1 MSVTVFLGS
10 ESDFE
15 VIEDGLDILK
25 EFGVPFTLEVT
36 SAHRSPER
44 TLRLVREAEERGT
57 AVFIAVAGKAAH
69 LAGVVAAHT
78 VRPVIGVP
86 VESAALSGMDALL
99 STVQM
104 PKGIPVATV
113 ALGKAGGANAALLA
127 VEILAVGRRRPPGQA
142 RRPPEEDGREGRGDL
157 EEAPR
162 EDMTSF
168 AIRNF
173 GCRVNQAEAFAWVE
187 ELRRG
192 GLRLEEGP
200 GRGDYRPRQFL
211 HPDRPGRPRR
221 AAVHPPGGPGQ
232 SRGQASS

>member
-10 ESDFE
+10 DSDYD
-15 VIEDGLDILK
+15 VIEGGLEILK
-25 EFGVPFTLEVT
+25 EFGVPFALEVT
-36 SAHRSPER
+36 SAHRSPAR

-86 VESAALSGMDALL
+86 VEGGALAGMDALF

-127 VEILAVGRRRPPGQA
+127 VEILALA
-142 RRPPEEDGREGRGDL
+142 D
-157 EEAPR
+157 A
-162 EDMTSF
+162 
-168 AIRNF
+168 
-173 GCRVNQAEAFAWVE
+173 
-187 ELRRG
+187 
-192 GLRLEEGP
+192 GLRERLVA
-200 GRGDYRPRQFL
+200 
-211 HPDRPGRPRR
+211 HR
-221 AAVHPPGGPGQ
+221 AKMAEKVESA
-232 SRGQASS
+232 SRKLKEKI